1 MRIDDVSAIVVDEA
15 IAVHRL
21 LGPGLLEIVYETVL
35 ASRLEQRGL
44 KVARQLVV
52 PLTIE
57 SHHFEA
63 AFRVDILVDDRL
75 VVEIKAVEQF
85 GKAHAKQVLTY
96 LRILQQPVG
105 LLLNFSG
112 STMKEGIRRVVNN
125 YRPGK

>member
-57 SHHFEA
+57 GLHFEA
-63 AFRVDILVDDRL
+63 AFRVDILVNDSL

-125 YRPGK
+125 YRPEE

>member
-35 ASRLEQRGL
+35 AGRLEARGL
-44 KVARQLVV
+44 KVARQLAV
-52 PLTIE
+52 PLTVGG
-57 SHHFEA
+57 HYFET
-63 AFRVDILVDDRL
+63 AFRVDILVDDR
-75 VVEIKAVEQF
+75 VVLEIKAVEQL
-85 GKAHAKQVLTY
+85 GKAHAKQLLTY

-112 STMKEGIRRVVNN
+112 ATMKEGIKRIVND
-125 YRPGK
+125 YRPEE